1 MKKKIP
7 FMNTNQLW
15 GPFHE
20 GIARKTKIRDYKQIW
35 ETVRFVVGSRIHNP
49 TIKQFDYFKT
59 L

>member
-1 MKKKIP
+1 
-7 FMNTNQLW
+7 MNKNILFISSAQLW

-35 ETVRFVVGSRIHNP
+35 ESVREVVRSSIDIP